1 MKQHTPGPWKAIAKP
16 DPDPSE
22 GTHWIQCG
30 IGALGYWRGHKQRHD
45 DSNWVLNEAD
55 ARLIAAAPELLEFA
69 QEVRRTGD
77 TRLASMA
84 IAVIAKATGEQQ

>member
-1 MKQHTPGPWKAIAKP
+1 MSKHTPGPWSAKDRDNQISIPLKSIDCERIGFSVCFVNGHREQEAKANA
-16 DPDPSE
+16 
-22 GTHWIQCG
+22 H
-30 IGALGYWRGHKQRHD
+30 
-45 DSNWVLNEAD
+45 
-55 ARLIAAAPELLEFA
+55 LIAAAPEMLEFA